1 MACAWL
7 AGSAVSTVDCALQNC
22 AVRCCLDGCN
32 AKLYTMC
39 DMNGPHAGRVV
50 LITGAGGGVGRGYA
64 LL

>member
-1 MACAWL
+1 MHSSL
-7 AGSAVSTVDCALQNC
+7 RSVPQLRVRGNSPESNPILPRST
-22 AVRCCLDGCN
+22 
-32 AKLYTMC
+32 MSC

>member
-1 MACAWL
+1 MAMDL
-7 AGSAVSTVDCALQNC
+7 AGCAHALERSSATVSVAQ
-22 AVRCCLDGCN
+22 RGN
-32 AKLYTMC
+32 AELYTMC